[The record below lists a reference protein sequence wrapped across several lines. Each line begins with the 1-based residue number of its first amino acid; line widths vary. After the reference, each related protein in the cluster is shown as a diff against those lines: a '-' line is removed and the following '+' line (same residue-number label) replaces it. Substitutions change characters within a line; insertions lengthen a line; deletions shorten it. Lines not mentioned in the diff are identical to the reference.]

1 MDPVKKKV
9 LIKTYGCQMNERDTE
24 ALKVL
29 LVEAGFMIAEKEG
42 DEDVVLL
49 NTCSVRE
56 AAELKAL
63 GKAGRLLKKKKTH
76 ANYKVGV
83 MGCMAA
89 HKKEVLFK
97 KLPGLDFIAPP
108 KALHLIPELI
118 RQSYVGNANQMAVPE
133 PASFNF
139 SCYEHTYPKPKAVAW
154 IPIQQ
159 GCNMACSYCIVPRT
173 RGEQQNRPFNSILK
187 EVQEAVQWGTKEIIL
202 LGQIVNTYH
211 DPDSKKNFVDL
222 LEAVQNVEAVKRIRF
237 ISPHPAFF
245 SSQLMQAFKHLS
257 KLCPALH
264 LPVQSGSD
272 RILKEMRRAHTKAKI
287 WEIVETLRTID
298 ARASISTDIIVGY
311 PGESEE
317 DFQET
322 VALFRDIKF
331 DMAYIFKYSPR
342 PLTWVAP
349 QEQSLMGIPE
359 KVKEDRNQCLLNI
372 LTQCSTEYNRQF
384 MGECQEI
391 LIEGK
396 AHRGEHQLF
405 GKNIYNKKVIFA
417 GPESW
422 INTFKSVQINKITA
436 STLEG
441 KVVEDCGALWDGIN
455 NSEQG

>member
-1 MDPVKKKV
+1 MCSVKKKV

-24 ALKVL
+24 ALKIF
-29 LVEAGFMIAEKEG
+29 LVEAGFTIAEKEG

-63 GKAGRLLKKKKTH
+63 GKAGRLLRKKKTR

-118 RQSYVGNANQMAVPE
+118 QQSYAENTNQVTVPE

-139 SCYEHTYPKPKAVAW
+139 SCYEHTYPKHKVVAW

-159 GCNMACSYCIVPRT
+159 GCNMACSYCIVPKT

-187 EVQEAVQWGTKEIIL
+187 EVKEAAQWGTKEIIL

-211 DPDSKKNFVDL
+211 DPDSNKNFIDL
-222 LEAVQNVEAVKRIRF
+222 LEAVQNVEAIKRIRF
-237 ISPHPAFF
+237 MSPHPAFF
-245 SSQLMQAFKHLS
+245 SSQLMQAFKNLP
-257 KLCPALH
+257 KLCPSLH

-272 RILKEMRRAHTKAKI
+272 RILKEMRRAYTKTKI
-287 WEIVETLRTID
+287 LEIVKTLRMID
-298 ARASISTDIIVGY
+298 IRASISTDIIVGY

-322 VALFRDIKF
+322 VALFKDVKF

-349 QEQSLMGIPE
+349 QEQSLTGIPE
-359 KVKEDRNQCLLNI
+359 KVKEERNQHLLSI
-372 LTQCSTEYNRQF
+372 LTQYSTEYNRQF
-384 MGECQEI
+384 MGECQEV
-391 LIEGK
+391 LVEGK
-396 AHRGEHQLF
+396 AHRGEHKLF
-405 GKNIYNKKVIFA
+405 GKNIYNKKVILT
-417 GPESW
+417 GPESL
-422 INTFKSVQINKITA
+422 INTFKYVQIDKVTA

-441 KVVEDCGALWDGIN
+441 KVVEDCGVL
-455 NSEQG
+455 

>member
-1 MDPVKKKV
+1 MCSVKKKV

-29 LVEAGFMIAEKEG
+29 LMEAGFTITEKEG

-63 GKAGRLLKKKKTH
+63 GKAGRLLRKKKTH
-76 ANYKVGV
+76 ADYKVGV

-89 HKKEVLFK
+89 HKKELLFK

-118 RQSYVGNANQMAVPE
+118 QQSYARHANQVAVPE
-133 PASFNF
+133 PTFLNF
-139 SCYEHTYPKPKAVAW
+139 SCYERTYSKHKAVAR

-159 GCNMACSYCIVPRT
+159 GCNMACSYCIVPKT

-187 EVQEAVQWGTKEIIL
+187 EVKEAAQWGTKEIIL

-211 DPDSKKNFVDL
+211 DPDSRKNFIDL
-222 LEAVQNVEAVKRIRF
+222 LEAVQNVEAIKRIRF

-245 SSQLMQAFKHLS
+245 SSQLMQAFKILP
-257 KLCPALH
+257 KLCPSLH
-264 LPVQSGSD
+264 LPIQSGSD
-272 RILKEMRRAHTKAKI
+272 RILKAMRRAYTKAKI
-287 WEIVETLRTID
+287 LEIVKTLRTID
-298 ARASISTDIIVGY
+298 MRASISTDIIVGY

-322 VALFRDIKF
+322 VALFKDIKF

-349 QEQSLMGIPE
+349 QEQSLMKIPE
-359 KVKEDRNQCLLNI
+359 KVKEDRNQYLLSI

-384 MGECQEI
+384 MGKYQEV

-396 AHRGEHQLF
+396 AHRGEHKLF
-405 GKNIYNKKVIFA
+405 GKNIYNKKVILT

-422 INTFKSVQINKITA
+422 INTFKHVQIGKVTA
-436 STLEG
+436 STLEE
-441 KVVEDCGALWDGIN
+441 KVVEDGGTL
-455 NSEQG
+455 